1 MSSVENAKIKL
12 QGLEQLIIRFSAVEG
27 ATDNEMFLLLS
38 DTIREIIGEL
48 ENSA

>member
-1 MSSVENAKIKL
+1 MTSIENVIIKL
-12 QGLEQLIIRFSAVEG
+12 QGLEQLIIRFSAAEG

-48 ENSA
+48 KGLM